1 MTGLALASTPRR
13 ACTTVEL
20 LRYVRS
26 RTAGKPRGGIRFGE
40 MPDDLTL
47 SMRVNP
53 GDTYEWS
60 RVLLARA
67 HFDGTLELL
76 TAAWERALGYG
87 RHELAGKT
95 LCQLL
100 APGEPAA
107 AAVAAIPDERNID
120 AVDLSMRCRDGR
132 EKRLRLHRRL
142 DAYERTVFIVAED
155 PRADAAT

>member
-1 MTGLALASTPRR
+1 
-13 ACTTVEL
+13 
-20 LRYVRS
+20 
-26 RTAGKPRGGIRFGE
+26 

-47 SMRVNP
+47 SMCVNP

-76 TAAWERALGYG
+76 TAAWARALGYG

-100 APGEPAA
+100 GPGEQAA
-107 AAVAAIPDERNID
+107 AAVAAILDERNIE

-132 EKRLRLHRRL
+132 EKQLRLHRLL
-142 DAYERTVFIVAED
+142 DPYEHTVFIVAED
-155 PRADAAT
+155 RPEAATH

>member
-1 MTGLALASTPRR
+1 MKRSSWMDDNAID
-13 ACTTVEL
+13 C
-20 LRYVRS
+20 YVRK
-26 RTAGKPRGGIRFGE
+26 RTEVKPRARIRFAE

-47 SMRVNP
+47 SMRVTP

-87 RHELAGKT
+87 RRELTGKT

-107 AAVAAIPDERNID
+107 ATVAAILDESNMD
-120 AVDLSMRCRDGR
+120 PVDLSMRCRDGR
-132 EKRLRLHRRL
+132 EKKLRLHRHF
-142 DAYERTVFIVAED
+142 DPYERMVFIVAED
-155 PRADAAT
+155 HRAGATTH